1 MMDRYIQLKPL
12 RDMNELTLQSK
23 FIFYFYLKFSN
34 DGREYTMKK
43 LFNKI

>member
-23 FIFYFYLKFSN
+23 FIFYFYLKFI
-34 DGREYTMKK
+34 TLF
-43 LFNKI
+43 LFNFFMLFEM